1 MQRILDASV
10 EQKHPVL
17 AFAGTEISGASM
29 LSTEVRLKARC
40 HRFSICMQCLEERPV
55 RHCLVADSCM

>member
-1 MQRILDASV
+1 MQRILNASV
-10 EQKHPVL
+10 QQKHPVL

-29 LSTEVRLKARC
+29 LSTEVHLKAQC
-40 HRFSICMQCLEERPV
+40 HRSSVCMQYLEEWPV